1 MEIKLTDKQFKQL
14 QTELIK
20 DAVQRTEAR
29 KTSKKK
35 FIDVVICEHPQNT
48 DSQGV
53 TRQVSI
59 CVDSIISIEGVD
71 DHPNF
76 KSTIFTLLSKCPH
89 KPAYCC
95 ISSVDELKQMIK
107 EAENND

>member
-20 DAVQRTEAR
+20 DAFQRTEAR

-35 FIDVVICEHPQNT
+35 FIDVVIYEHPQNT

-76 KSTIFTLLSKCPH
+76 KSTIFTILSKCPH